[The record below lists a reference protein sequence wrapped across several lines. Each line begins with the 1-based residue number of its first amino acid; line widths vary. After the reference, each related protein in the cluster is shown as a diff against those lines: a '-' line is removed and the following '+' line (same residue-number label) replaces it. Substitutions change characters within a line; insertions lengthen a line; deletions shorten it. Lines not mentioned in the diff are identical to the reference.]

1 MLYQFKVSSLIGSLV
16 TLFVIFLLQ
25 VGPFFSVSFV
35 WVRRVCNSAA
45 HYAAKIA
52 LRTPCSMF
60 FLKDSLPLE
69 LLEVCKADF
78 PPVTLNLWQLL
89 SQTIQQSVP
98 ECSQTCLI
106 TLTSCQCGF
115 CVHSPQYNMSRVIL
129 STLSW

>member
-1 MLYQFKVSSLIGSLV
+1 MFEGDAKDCFDALSVQGLQPNWVISN
-16 TLFVIFLLQ
+16 FVCDILALSRA
-25 VGPFFSVSFV
+25 FFSVYFV

-78 PPVTLNLWQLL
+78 PP
-89 SQTIQQSVP
+89 
-98 ECSQTCLI
+98 CSAL
-106 TLTSCQCGF
+106 F
-115 CVHSPQYNMSRVIL
+115 
-129 STLSW
+129 